1 MDDLWLAYKEKGDL
15 EARERLIVEHQP
27 LVKYVADRVGAGLP
41 SHVDRGDLISYG
53 VFGLIDAVEK
63 FDLGRNVKFE
73 AYAMA
78 RIKGAI
84 LDGLRSTDWVP
95 RSVRS
100 RARSVERALEKLERE
115 LSRTPTEQ
123 ELAEELEVTPQ
134 ALRTLMGGL
143 AASRHLFIDQAGQ
156 VDSRDYE
163 YDSLAEVLPD
173 RFAHTA
179 DEIVEHEEMAEH
191 VSRGVTRV
199 ADRDRIILT
208 LYYFEG
214 LTLADIG
221 RVLGVTESRICQMHD
236 KAVLAL
242 RDSMLVA
249 A

>member
-41 SHVDRGDLISYG
+41 SNVDRGDLVSYG

-100 RARSVERALEKLERE
+100 KARSVERALEKLERE

-134 ALRTLMGGL
+134 VLRTLMGGL
-143 AASRHLFIDQAGQ
+143 AASRHLFIDAA
-156 VDSRDYE
+156 RDDE
-163 YDSLAEVLPD
+163 YDSLAEVIPD

-214 LTLADIG
+214 LSLADIG

-236 KAVLAL
+236 RAVLAL